1 MEQSGAAVTE
11 PRPGED
17 ATPPL
22 SQPIAYERAAPRRPR
37 RATIVGWIV
46 GIGLV
51 VLVAAGVAF
60 VHTSAHRGFDA
71 AANELADAAEIERQA
86 QRSLEGTENIADAT
100 LTASEQIVAS
110 AADDLA
116 DPAARTALA
125 EIGAT
130 AAQARDEASAVLENE
145 VDDALAL
152 KPFWTWELFA
162 GASDLDR
169 RATVAAADAA
179 ELTGAES
186 ALEDS
191 LDAASEAA
199 ATLFASTPPAS
210 AALEAANVSAR
221 TGAVQDFR
229 DAAAEVAQQ
238 TDLDSDAAVAFS
250 VYAAR
255 ATALKE
261 SAQQELAEKAGPL
274 LATRLEIETYAR
286 SISGGVLLDFDWAPF
301 VAGTGGDAGIGG
313 TATWDSAR
321 GGSSTITLSHSVA
334 QWWPSADARALVTHE
349 VGHSITSKCHALFDS
364 QNPDANE
371 EWATAWAISMGHTA
385 EGNGVQAYGYPSQAM
400 IDLAATCR

>member
-1 MEQSGAAVTE
+1 MEHSGAALSE
-11 PRPGED
+11 PLADEG
-17 ATPPL
+17 AASPL
-22 SQPIAYERAAPRRPR
+22 AQPIADDATRRSSR
-37 RATIVGWIV
+37 RATIIGWIV
-46 GIGLV
+46 GV
-51 VLVAAGVAF
+51 SVMVLVAVGIGF
-60 VHTSAHRGFDA
+60 VHTSAHREFDA
-71 AANELADAAEIERQA
+71 AADELAEAAAIERQA
-86 QRSLEGTENIADAT
+86 QRSLNGAASTADAT

-116 DPAARTALA
+116 DAAARTALA
-125 EIGAT
+125 ESTAT
-130 AAQARDEASAVLENE
+130 AAEARDEASAVLENE
-145 VDDALAL
+145 VDDAVAL

-162 GASDLDR
+162 AASDLDE
-169 RATVAAADAA
+169 RATDAAADATD
-179 ELTGAES
+179 LTGAES
-186 ALEDS
+186 TLEDS
-191 LDAASEAA
+191 VGAVSDAAAA
-199 ATLFASTPPAS
+199 LFASTQSAS

-221 TGAVQDFR
+221 TTAVQDFR
-229 DAAAEVAQQ
+229 DAAADVAQQ
-238 TDLDSDAAVAFS
+238 TGVDADAAVAFS

-255 ATALKE
+255 ATTLKD

-274 LATRLEIETYAR
+274 LATRLEIEAYAR

-334 QWWPSADARALVTHE
+334 QWWPSADARALVAHE
-349 VGHSITSKCHALFDS
+349 VGHAITSKCYTLFDS
-364 QNPDANE
+364 QNSDANE